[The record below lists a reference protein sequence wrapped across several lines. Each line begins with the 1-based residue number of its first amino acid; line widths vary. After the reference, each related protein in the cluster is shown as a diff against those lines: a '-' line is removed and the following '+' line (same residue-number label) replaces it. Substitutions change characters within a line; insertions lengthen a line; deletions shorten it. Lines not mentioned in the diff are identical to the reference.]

1 MLQAMVKLWGVMDPL
16 YGLDGGVSL
25 DMVWF
30 LTSVSQT
37 GCIINFVR
45 VYLKGIAWSII
56 INLIC
61 KINFVCTPSLQK
73 PRHIT

>member
-1 MLQAMVKLWGVMDPL
+1 MLQAMVKLRGVMDPL

-45 VYLKGIAWSII
+45 VYLKGIAWSMD
-56 INLIC
+56 LIC

-73 PRHIT
+73 PMHVT

>member
-1 MLQAMVKLWGVMDPL
+1 MLQAMVKLRGVMDPL

-37 GCIINFVR
+37 GCNFC
-45 VYLKGIAWSII
+45 A
-56 INLIC
+56 
-61 KINFVCTPSLQK
+61 SLSEGYCLVNNY
-73 PRHIT
+73 